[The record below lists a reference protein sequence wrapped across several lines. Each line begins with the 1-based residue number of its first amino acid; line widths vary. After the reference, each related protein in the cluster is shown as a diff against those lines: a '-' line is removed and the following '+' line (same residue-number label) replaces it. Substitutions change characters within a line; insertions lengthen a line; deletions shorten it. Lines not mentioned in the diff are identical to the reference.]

1 VIGSLATRVS
11 ITGVGGHVP
20 ERVLS
25 NDELAAMV
33 DTTDEWIV
41 KRTGIRE
48 RRMAADGETCA
59 DLAEGA
65 ARAALRHAAVE
76 PASLD
81 LLVVATSTPDLVF
94 PATAALVQE
103 RIGAVGAAS
112 YDLACACTGFVYAI
126 AQAVLQLH
134 LGFGR
139 RALVV
144 GAETLSRLVDW
155 DDRGTAVLVGDG
167 AGAVVL
173 EADAVEAPA
182 LFAADL
188 GAAGSAGAE
197 LLVPMPGWA
206 PRAEGRVIQMN
217 GREVYRFAS
226 RFVVESVQR
235 VVDGAEVALDE
246 IDWVVFHQANQRIL
260 EHIAEKL
267 GLPGERVLSNLD
279 RYGNTSAAS
288 IPLVLAEAVQQGK
301 LTPGQRV
308 LLVGYGAGLAW
319 GSCLLS
325 WGNATNV
332 EGR

>member
-11 ITGVGGHVP
+11 ITGVGAHVP
-20 ERVLS
+20 ERVLT
-25 NDELAAMV
+25 NEELAGMIDV
-33 DTTDEWIV
+33 SDDWILQ
-41 KRTGIRE
+41 RTGIRE
-48 RRMAADGETCA
+48 RRLVAEGESCA
-59 DLAEGA
+59 DLAERAG
-65 ARAALRHAAVE
+65 RAALASAGAS
-76 PASLD
+76 PDSLD
-81 LLVVATSTPDLVF
+81 LLVVATATPDLVF

-103 RIGAVGAAS
+103 RLGASGAVS
-112 YDLACACTGFVYAI
+112 YDLGCACTGFVYAVI
-126 AQAVLQLH
+126 QAVLQLH

-155 DDRGTAVLVGDG
+155 EDRGTALLAGDG
-167 AGAVVL
+167 AGAVVV
-173 EADAVEAPA
+173 EADAVAEPA
-182 LFAADL
+182 LFAVDM
-188 GAAGSAGAE
+188 GAEGSRGAE

-206 PRAEGRVIQMN
+206 ARENGRVVHMN
-217 GREVYRFAS
+217 GREVFRFAS
-226 RFVVESVQR
+226 RIVVESVKR
-235 VVDGAEVALDE
+235 VAEGAQVGLDE

-260 EHIAEKL
+260 EHIAGKL
-267 GLPGERVLSNLD
+267 GLPAERVLSNLD

-301 LTPGQRV
+301 LRAGQRV

>member
-20 ERVLS
+20 ERVLA

-33 DTTDEWIV
+33 DTSEEWIYQ
-41 KRTGIRE
+41 RTGIRE
-48 RRMAADGETCA
+48 RRLAAEGETCA
-59 DLAEGA
+59 DLAEAA
-65 ARAALRHAAVE
+65 ARAALRHAGVE
-76 PASLD
+76 AASLD
-81 LLVVATSTPDLVF
+81 LLVVATATPDLVF

-103 RIGAVGAAS
+103 RIGASGAAS
-112 YDLACACTGFVYAI
+112 YDLACACTGFVYAM

-139 RALVV
+139 RALIV

-155 DDRGTAVLVGDG
+155 DDRGTAVLFGDG

-173 EADAVEAPA
+173 EADAVEVPA
-182 LFAADL
+182 LFSVDL
-188 GAAGSAGAE
+188 GAEGSAGAE
-197 LLVPMPGWA
+197 LLVPMPGWTPKA
-206 PRAEGRVIQMN
+206 DGRVIRMN

-235 VVDGAEVALDE
+235 LAQAAEVALDE
-246 IDWVVFHQANQRIL
+246 IDWIVFHQANQRIL

-267 GLPGERVLSNLD
+267 GLPPERVLSNLD